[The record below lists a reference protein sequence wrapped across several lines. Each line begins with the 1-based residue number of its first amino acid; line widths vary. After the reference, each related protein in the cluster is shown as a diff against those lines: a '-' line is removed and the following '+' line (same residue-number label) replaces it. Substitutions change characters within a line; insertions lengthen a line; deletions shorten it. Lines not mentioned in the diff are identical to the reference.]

1 MELKNTIIKL
11 RYGANMSQEEFAQLF
26 KVSRQ
31 SVQKWESG
39 ASAPEL
45 SKLIEMSRFFGISLD
60 ALCLNR
66 DLRDV
71 EELEYDK
78 DIKPQYSSIH
88 YWEFYATRLNFEY
101 IQCKDEG
108 LDIEQYKDIFNSVAS
123 LPQNETKKKL
133 GDVLFEVVKNAKR
146 REDYKYIEPSELEGI
161 RKRTKKVT
169 SLSLKATKG
178 CESKIHGA
186 WLGRICGCML
196 GRTVEGIKSFD
207 FIPFLKE
214 TNNYPLSR
222 YICES
227 DISED
232 THKKYSYDFSIRKYA
247 DKIDGMP
254 VDDDTNYTVLAQL
267 IIDKHG
273 RDFTPYDVSQN
284 WLYYQSKNSYCTAER
299 VAYCNF
305 VNGFMPPQS
314 ASYQNPYREYIGA
327 QIRADYFGYINP
339 GNPSLAAE
347 MAFRDASISHTKNG
361 IYGEMLIAAMLSA
374 AAVTDNFEEIILC
387 GLSEIPHTSR
397 LFEAVMSVLEDYR
410 NGCTLKSVLDKV
422 HSQYDETT
430 GYGWCHVIPNAMI
443 VVAALLYGNGD
454 YSRSICIAVEA
465 CFDTDCNGATVG
477 SIVGMAKGV
486 DCIDDCWKKPI
497 NNTLH
502 TSIRNIEKVKIT
514 DLVKKTMEHIEIK

>member
-1 MELKNTIIKL
+1 
-11 RYGANMSQEEFAQLF
+11 
-26 KVSRQ
+26 
-31 SVQKWESG
+31 
-39 ASAPEL
+39 
-45 SKLIEMSRFFGISLD
+45 
-60 ALCLNR
+60 
-66 DLRDV
+66 
-71 EELEYDK
+71 
-78 DIKPQYSSIH
+78 
-88 YWEFYATRLNFEY
+88 
-101 IQCKDEG
+101 
-108 LDIEQYKDIFNSVAS
+108 
-123 LPQNETKKKL
+123 
-133 GDVLFEVVKNAKR
+133 
-146 REDYKYIEPSELEGI
+146 
-161 RKRTKKVT
+161 
-169 SLSLKATKG
+169 
-178 CESKIHGA
+178 
-186 WLGRICGCML
+186 
-196 GRTVEGIKSFD
+196 
-207 FIPFLKE
+207 
-214 TNNYPLSR
+214 
-222 YICES
+222 
-227 DISED
+227 
-232 THKKYSYDFSIRKYA
+232 
-247 DKIDGMP
+247 MP

-267 IIDKHG
+267 IIDNHG

-443 VVAALLYGNGD
+443 VVAALLYGNLL
-454 YSRSICIAVEA
+454 
-465 CFDTDCNGATVG
+465 N
-477 SIVGMAKGV
+477 
-486 DCIDDCWKKPI
+486 
-497 NNTLH
+497 L
-502 TSIRNIEKVKIT
+502 
-514 DLVKKTMEHIEIK
+514 